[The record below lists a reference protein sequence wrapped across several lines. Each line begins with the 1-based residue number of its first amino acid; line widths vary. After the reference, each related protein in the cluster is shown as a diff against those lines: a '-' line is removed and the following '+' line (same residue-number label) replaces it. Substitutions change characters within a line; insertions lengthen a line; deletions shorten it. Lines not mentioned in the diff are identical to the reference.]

1 MLQKCPYCDQLIFY
15 REKGHAKEDRCDLRK
30 KAIPPPELTEPSW
43 GDKPVSD
50 WDTTYPQKESI
61 Q

>member
-30 KAIPPPELTEPSW
+30 KAIPQPELTEPS
-43 GDKPVSD
+43 GEIKPVSD
-50 WDTTYPQKESI
+50 RDTTHPKKRI
-61 Q
+61 